1 MDKKTFYYAGLS
13 SETSAG
19 DFRIHRNKLFVRK
32 NANFE
37 RELYT
42 RKRICIVLG
51 IGQQL
56 VSIFDVFEMS
66 FRNSLKSFYF
76 STDFQIIFTVLNFQ
90 ILHFYSMF
98 LFIDDNHDH
107 ESRPCLPNTFVMFTF
122 ELDFKFAKQ
131 HPNWTIYTNEKSNLI
146 ENIQGYP

>member
-1 MDKKTFYYAGLS
+1 M
-13 SETSAG
+13 
-19 DFRIHRNKLFVRK
+19 VRPTK
-32 NANFE
+32 FQFWK
-37 RELYT
+37 RVFFT

-56 VSIFDVFEMS
+56 VSSFDVFEMS

-98 LFIDDNHDH
+98 LFIDGNHDH

-131 HPNWTIYTNEKSNLI
+131 HPNWTIYTNEKSHSI
-146 ENIQGYP
+146 ENNSRIPVTHSTQNCPL